1 MSNTTEK
8 LLRENIKK
16 YRKAKGYTQVRLAVL
31 VGVSEEYIGQLER
44 GTCMPSVKRLIS
56 LAKALGVEVKDL
68 FT

>member
-44 GTCMPSVKRLIS
+44 GEKNYG
-56 LAKALGVEVKDL
+56 K
-68 FT
+68 